1 MLELVT
7 CIVSD
12 VVMTELGAAV
22 EEALTTDGWV
32 DVLVRLL
39 LYKAH
44 DH

>member
-7 CIVSD
+7 CVVGD

-32 DVLVRLL
+32 EMLV
-39 LYKAH
+39 KP
-44 DH
+44 